1 MSEPKPTKM
10 DPYKQI
16 VDEWLEEAPYSALRI
31 LEKLR
36 EMGFDGGYSIVKA
49 YVSSR
54 KMDLNEKATVRFET
68 MPGQQGQMDWGFFE
82 DHLVY
87 EDGKW
92 KKLYCFLMIL
102 GYSRMRYIEFV
113 TDMSTNTLI
122 RCHQNAFRYFGGYP
136 EEILYDNMKQVVIK
150 RLLKQEDSTLNR
162 QFEDFAGFYGFKP
175 ILCRPYRG
183 QTKGKVERTV
193 QFVRDNFMVGIQYNS
208 LADLNGQALAWCN
221 KVNGKVHATTNEVPF
236 EQLKKEGLSPL
247 TREYIIDK
255 INLRRVQKDCLDNY
269 VERAVAEKL
278 NILDILDHI
287 FSEEAKSKR
296 KRAYEKQIQMSGF
309 PIKKTLDD
317 FDFSFQPSIDKRQI
331 DELATMRFLEN
342 GEIWG
347 PRANPAERVAWGE
360 EEGMERAQSSP
371 QAGTQQSG
379 ISSDEVFLGPPGV
392 GQIHLASALDLVA
405 AQHRFSTYYINRH
418 QLIEQLKKAHFENR
432 LPDKLKV
439 LSKYRM
445 LIIDEIGYLPM
456 DIQSTNLFF
465 QLIARRYEKTST
477 VFTSNKTFSQWNE
490 VFADVTIASAILD
503 GVLHRCT
510 VINIKGESYRL
521 KERKEF
527 MRQKQQIVN
536 TLFEQG
542 NA

>member
-1 MSEPKPTKM
+1 MDIRSDRQKGLSYVELGRKYHMDPRTAKRYAESPQKPEYTLSEPKPTKM

-36 EMGFDGGYSIVKA
+36 EMGFNGGYSIVKA

-68 MPGQQGQMDWGFFE
+68 MPGKQGQMDWGFFE

-162 QFEDFAGFYGFKP
+162 QFENFAGFYGFKP

-221 KVNGKVHATTNEVPF
+221 KVNGNVHATTNEIPF
-236 EQLKKEGLSPL
+236 ERLKKEGLSPL
-247 TREYIIDK
+247 SREYIIDK
-255 INLRRVQKDCLDNY
+255 INLRRVQMMIFPKTKPRPNEVVSAWRGGATERCEPCPNGRGEWSEVCPDEAVVALDN
-269 VERAVAEKL
+269 VLA
-278 NILDILDHI
+278 
-287 FSEEAKSKR
+287 
-296 KRAYEKQIQMSGF
+296 AYYEGKQIALHRISYQRKDMVVNPQHYRRLTLKQTMDAENVLLEQGKVIDF
-309 PIKKTLDD
+309 PLK
-317 FDFSFQPSIDKRQI
+317 PSDLSIY
-331 DELATMRFLEN
+331 
-342 GEIWG
+342 
-347 PRANPAERVAWGE
+347 
-360 EEGMERAQSSP
+360 
-371 QAGTQQSG
+371 
-379 ISSDEVFLGPPGV
+379 DEVLY
-392 GQIHLASALDLVA
+392 D
-405 AQHRFSTYYINRH
+405 
-418 QLIEQLKKAHFENR
+418 
-432 LPDKLKV
+432 
-439 LSKYRM
+439 
-445 LIIDEIGYLPM
+445 
-456 DIQSTNLFF
+456 
-465 QLIARRYEKTST
+465 
-477 VFTSNKTFSQWNE
+477 
-490 VFADVTIASAILD
+490 
-503 GVLHRCT
+503 
-510 VINIKGESYRL
+510 
-521 KERKEF
+521 
-527 MRQKQQIVN
+527 
-536 TLFEQG
+536 
-542 NA
+542 